1 MPTYKEDERGK
12 NKMGEYYPV
21 YSNKLRNRMLLMII
35 QVQYM

>member
-12 NKMGEYYPV
+12 NKMGEYFPV
-21 YSNKLRNRMLLMII
+21 YSNKLNRMLLMII